1 MQLKQQAVRS
11 LGVTAALSE
20 LNEGAFT
27 LSPSAPLV
35 KNRAMLDFYGPE
47 VVAGEGWARFGSNR
61 PDTPEASLDVFFL
74 NVTSARRYLLD
85 LAVIPLGGTIFSAR
99 PALDRSGSGQ
109 TATILSGN
117 HVLFAV
123 EVTSANSDIEIACD
137 GAYEFHSCEITPL
150 PDG

>member
-1 MQLKQQAVRS
+1 MQLKEQAVRS
-11 LGVTAALSE
+11 LGVTVALSE
-20 LNEGAFT
+20 LTGGAFT

-47 VVAGEGWARFGSNR
+47 VVAGEGWARFGS
-61 PDTPEASLDVFFL
+61 DTPEASLDVFFL
-74 NVTSARRYLLD
+74 NVTNARRYLLD

-123 EVTSANSDIEIACD
+123 EVTSANSGIEIACD
-137 GAYEFHSCEITPL
+137 GAYQFHGCEITPL